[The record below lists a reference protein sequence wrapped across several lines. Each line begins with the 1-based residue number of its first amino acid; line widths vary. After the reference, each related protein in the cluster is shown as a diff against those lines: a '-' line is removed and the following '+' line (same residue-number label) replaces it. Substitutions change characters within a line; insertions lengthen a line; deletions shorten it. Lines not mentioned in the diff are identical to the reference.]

1 MAADPKLYAEERRHL
16 IAQQARESG
25 RVEVARL
32 AEQFEVTPETVRNDL
47 NVLQRSGVVR
57 RLHGGAV
64 PVERS
69 LFEPRVT
76 ERRGFSAE
84 KASIAARALELLPEA
99 GSVFLE
105 SGSTATF
112 LAEMIPDGRTLTIFT
127 NSLPIALLLA
137 KRTDLTV
144 ITLGGRVRPVTLGE
158 VDHFAI
164 RSLREIHVDVAFLGT
179 NGISAEHGLTTPDQ
193 AEAEFK
199 RETLRVGEST
209 VLLADR
215 TKFGQV
221 SVWKYGELSAV
232 DVVVTTSH
240 VDEKH
245 IADAQQKASRVILVD

>member
-1 MAADPKLYAEERRHL
+1 MRHISGVFEL
-16 IAQQARESG
+16 DDSTKIAGDASG
-25 RVEVARL
+25 RVGLNIDQTTNL
-32 AEQFEVTPETVRNDL
+32 AFTMSKTFAAEDWTNYNTVVFYLNTQSLEHGDLYFYISDSTYGIQDSFSLVLERNAPTINRDTKL
-47 NVLQRSGVVR
+47 NGW
-57 RLHGGAV
+57 
-64 PVERS
+64 
-69 LFEPRVT
+69 
-76 ERRGFSAE
+76 
-84 KASIAARALELLPEA
+84 
-99 GSVFLE
+99 
-105 SGSTATF
+105 
-112 LAEMIPDGRTLTIFT
+112 
-127 NSLPIALLLA
+127 
-137 KRTDLTV
+137 
-144 ITLGGRVRPVTLGE
+144 
-158 VDHFAI
+158 
-164 RSLREIHVDVAFLGT
+164 REIHVDVAFLGT